1 MSVDPFYLEV
11 YEVVRAIPAGKV
23 ATYGQVARLAGMPQ
37 RSRMAGQAL
46 YRVSDELRLPCH
58 RVVNS
63 VGRLAPSW
71 PEQRALLEAEGVG
84 FRRNGC
90 VDMGRYRWKPGEV

>member
-1 MSVDPFYLEV
+1 MSADPFDQEV
-11 YEVVRAIPAGKV
+11 YDVVRAIPAGWV

-37 RSRMAGQAL
+37 RPRMVGQVL
-46 YRVSDELRLPCH
+46 HRVPDGLRLPCH

-84 FRRNGC
+84 FRCNGC
-90 VDMGRYRWKPGEV
+90 VDMGRYQWKPEAE